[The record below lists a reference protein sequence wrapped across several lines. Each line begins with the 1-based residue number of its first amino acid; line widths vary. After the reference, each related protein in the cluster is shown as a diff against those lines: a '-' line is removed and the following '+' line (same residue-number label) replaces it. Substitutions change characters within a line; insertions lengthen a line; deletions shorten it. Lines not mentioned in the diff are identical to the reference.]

1 MYSLHST
8 FLFLETL
15 NTVQFTL
22 YISVF
27 RDTAQC
33 TVYTVHFCFLDKE
46 FTVKPNHLGAMCSL
60 QQDQIGEGILVSA
73 KVKGIPVSAK
83 V

>member
-1 MYSLHST
+1 MYSKQCT
-8 FLFLETL
+8 F
-15 NTVQFTL
+15 QF
-22 YISVF
+22 F
-27 RDTAQC
+27 RDPVQC

-73 KVKGIPVSAK
+73 KVKGILVSAK
-83 V
+83 VRGILMSAKV